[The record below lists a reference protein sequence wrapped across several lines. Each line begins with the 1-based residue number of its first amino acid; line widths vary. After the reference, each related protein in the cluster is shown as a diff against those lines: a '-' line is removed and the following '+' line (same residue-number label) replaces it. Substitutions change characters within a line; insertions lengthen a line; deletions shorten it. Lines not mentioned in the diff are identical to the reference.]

1 VRGLAGFLGR
11 IRREFELVMKVY
23 PDTPAIARRMFATNS
38 FDGLL
43 SALGV
48 SVGGFSPDVKPEF
61 LALGIIGGSLSM
73 GVLSGVVGVY
83 LSERAERVRE
93 VRELEKKVA
102 KSLRNSVYWKA
113 ANVIPIYIA
122 LWSGVGI
129 IFFPLLVAAPY
140 LAAASGIISMTRAFY
155 ASIGVALTLMALIGV
170 YLARI
175 SGSSQLMG
183 AVKGVAIGV
192 AGILVVSAAKSLLGL
207 AVLG

>member
-1 VRGLAGFLGR
+1 MSTGALARL
-11 IRREFELVMKVY
+11 RREFELVIKVY
-23 PDTPAIARRMFATNS
+23 PDTPAVARRMFATNS

-48 SVGGFSPDVKPEF
+48 SVGGFSPEVNPEF
-61 LALGIIGGSLSM
+61 LALGIIGGSLAM

-83 LSERAERVRE
+83 LSERAERIRE

-113 ANVIPIYIA
+113 ANIIPVYIA
-122 LWSGVGI
+122 LWSGIGI

-140 LAAASGIISMTRAFY
+140 LAAASGVIGVVEAFY
-155 ASIGVALTLMALIGV
+155 ASVGVALTLMAAIGM

-175 SGSSQLMG
+175 SGSSLLMG
-183 AVKGVAIGV
+183 ALKGVAVGV
-192 AGILVVSAAKSLLGL
+192 AGVVVVSLAKSVLGL
-207 AVLG
+207 AVPG

>member
-1 VRGLAGFLGR
+1 MSTRALERL
-11 IRREFELVMKVY
+11 RREFELVLKVY
-23 PDTPAIARRMFATNS
+23 PDTPAVARRMFATNS

-48 SVGGFSPDVKPEF
+48 SVGGFSPDVNPEF
-61 LALGIIGGSLSM
+61 LALGIVGGSLAM

-93 VRELEKKVA
+93 VRELERKVA

-113 ANVIPIYIA
+113 ANIIPFYIA

-140 LAAASGIISMTRAFY
+140 LAAASGAISVVEAFY
-155 ASIGVALTLMALIGV
+155 ASIGVALTLMAVVGM

-175 SGSSQLMG
+175 SGSSLIVG
-183 AVKGVAIGV
+183 ALKGVAVGV
-192 AGILVVSAAKSLLGL
+192 AGVVVVSLAKSVLGL
-207 AVLG
+207 AVPG